1 MKEIMLY
8 GGSAIIILWG
18 IAHIAIPTKD
28 IIKGF
33 GPISIDNKRI
43 LAMEWIMEGLALLF
57 IGVLVTLI
65 TALEGIKN
73 PASIIVYRASSV
85 MLVIMAGVSLFTG
98 AKNLEAIKKPINP
111 NVPSPSNSPRALAA
125 IH

>member
-18 IAHIAIPTKD
+18 IAHIVIPTKG
-28 IIKGF
+28 IIEGF

-43 LAMEWIMEGLALLF
+43 LAMEWIMEGLALSF
-57 IGVLVTLI
+57 IGCLVILI
-65 TALEGIKN
+65 TVLEGIEN
-73 PASIIVYRASSV
+73 PASPIVYRASSV

-98 AKNLEAIKKPINP
+98 ARTAIIPMKLCPPIFCG
-111 NVPSPSNSPRALAA
+111 VA
-125 IH
+125 ILYWFGSIQ

>member
-28 IIKGF
+28 FIKGF
-33 GPISIDNKRI
+33 GPISVDNKRI
-43 LAMEWIMEGLALLF
+43 LAMEWIMEDLTLSFLGF
-57 IGVLVTLI
+57 LVILI
-65 TALEGIKN
+65 TVLEGRGN
-73 PASIIVYRASSV
+73 PASTIVYRASSV

-98 AKNLEAIKKPINP
+98 ARTAILPMKLCPAIFST
-111 NVPSPSNSPRALAA
+111 VALLFWLASM
-125 IH
+125 

>member
-33 GPISIDNKRI
+33 GPISVDNKRI
-43 LAMEWIMEGLALLF
+43 LAMEWIMEDLTLSFLGL
-57 IGVLVTLI
+57 LVILI
-65 TALEGIKN
+65 TVLEGRGN
-73 PASIIVYRASSV
+73 PASTIVYRASSV

-98 AKNLEAIKKPINP
+98 ARTAILPMKLCPAIFST
-111 NVPSPSNSPRALAA
+111 VALLFWLASM
-125 IH
+125 

>member
-98 AKNLEAIKKPINP
+98 AKTAIVPMKLCPPIFST
-111 NVPSPSNSPRALAA
+111 VAVLYWLGS
-125 IH
+125 I